1 LTGLLAFAGGNGAGG
16 RARSLWR
23 SRAAL
28 FALLGILLL
37 ASGAVLVVYR
47 LFYDARLAAL
57 SEERRALTKKRDE
70 AKAAFDRASE
80 TERRLDELKKSLDGF
95 FGETLGGR
103 KERLASLI
111 ENVDDITR
119 KAGFMPSTI
128 SFAENQ
134 VPGAD
139 RLTLSFRIEGRYADV
154 KKLLYAFETSPEFL
168 VPERVQVT
176 LDQNAPDVLRVA
188 LSVAHYF
195 RAEGPRA
202 VRRPVRRPVRTGP
215 ARPAPAAP
223 ASPTGPAEKVALE

>member
-1 LTGLLAFAGGNGAGG
+1 LTGLLAIAGGNGSGG

-28 FALLGILLL
+28 FTLLGMLLL

-57 SEERRALTKKRDE
+57 SETRIELTVRRDE
-70 AKAAFDRASE
+70 ARAAFDRAAE
-80 TERRLDELKKSLDGF
+80 TERRLAELKKGLDGF
-95 FGETLGGR
+95 YGEILGSR

-111 ENVDDITR
+111 EDVDGITR
-119 KAGFMPSTI
+119 EAGFMPPTV
-128 SFAENQ
+128 SFAEDA

-139 RLTLSFRIEGRYADV
+139 RLTVSFRVEGRYPDV
-154 KKLLYAFETSPEFL
+154 KRLLWAFETSPGFL

-176 LDQNAPDVLRVA
+176 LDENAPDILRVA

-195 RAEGPRA
+195 RADGPHAPR
-202 VRRPVRRPVRTGP
+202 
-215 ARPAPAAP
+215 RPAPASP
-223 ASPTGPAEKVALE
+223 AARPAAATTPAGPAEKVALE